1 MTPEHHVRFTIN
13 GMGVIQQY
21 CRDDIL
27 NGKPFIAMKK
37 DSASQDSQVDL
48 DDYSVRVKTRREIPM
63 ENNDFRIKEIFGKW
77 PQQKKAFRLI
87 RRWSFEDMIYLSLDL
102 QKEVYKRIIFGRISL
117 MTKIW
122 H

>member
-13 GMGVIQQY
+13 SMGVIQEY
-21 CRDDIL
+21 CRTNIL
-27 NGKPFIAMKK
+27 NGIPFIAMKK

-63 ENNDFRIKEIFGKW
+63 ENSDYRIKEIFSKW

-87 RRWSFEDMIYLSLDL
+87 RR
-102 QKEVYKRIIFGRISL
+102 
-117 MTKIW
+117 
-122 H
+122 